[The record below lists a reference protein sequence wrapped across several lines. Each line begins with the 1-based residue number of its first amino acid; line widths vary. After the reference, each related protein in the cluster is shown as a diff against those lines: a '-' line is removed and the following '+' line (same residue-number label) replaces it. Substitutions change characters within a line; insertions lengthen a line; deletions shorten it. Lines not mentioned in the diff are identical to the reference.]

1 MDNLFKIRVLT
12 TAVNKMKAPAM
23 VVYNRLFRP
32 RENMQMTDRLA
43 FDVISGSERVLKNI
57 SVSAAATVTD
67 KTGRKTVTLQAPRLA
82 TKRHLA
88 AAEMNG
94 QRGYGDQFQVMMM
107 EKRIAIEQ
115 QDMKNEHDRT
125 LEFWACNA
133 LKGTIYDADMSTE
146 LVSYNVAD
154 SHKPTL
160 SGTDLWTNASSQPMN
175 KIREWKRL
183 IRQDSKAPITGWL
196 MFTGYEAQDALL
208 QNTAVLNLLKYEK
221 GRKIAEEEDV
231 ARLAKTEIIEYDSD
245 FLDDK
250 DNRHYFIDPE
260 YVMLIG
266 LCDDLVDCPYAPVVD
281 LEAPQGVGNIDA
293 AGNTVMYFSKS
304 WMEKDPSGRWIK
316 LEGRPLP
323 VLQRPGAVVYAK
335 VVE

>member
-12 TAVNKMKAPAM
+12 TAVNRMKAPAM

-32 RENMQMTDRLA
+32 KENMQMTDRLA
-43 FDVISGSERVLKNI
+43 FDVITGSERVLGNI
-57 SVSAAATVTD
+57 SVSAAATVTN
-67 KTGRKTVTLQAPRLA
+67 KTGRKTITLQAPRLA

-94 QRGYGDQFQVMMM
+94 QRGFGDQFQVMMM
-107 EKRIAIEQ
+107 EQRIATEQ

-125 LEFWACNA
+125 LEFWSVNA
-133 LKGTIYDADMSTE
+133 LKGIIYDADMSTE
-146 LVSYNVAD
+146 LVNYNVAAT
-154 SHKPTL
+154 HKPEL
-160 SGTDLWTNASSQPMN
+160 EGEDLWTDTKSNQINNIS
-175 KIREWKRL
+175 EWKRL
-183 IRQDSKAPITGWL
+183 IRQDSRANITGWL
-196 MFTGYEAQDALL
+196 MFLGCDAMDAILG
-208 QNTAVLNLLKYEK
+208 NTAVLNLLKYEK

-231 ARLAKTEIIEYDSD
+231 ARLAKTEMVEYDSD
-245 FLDDK
+245 FMDAK

-293 AGNTVMYFSKS
+293 AGKPVVYFSKS
-304 WMEKDPSGRWIK
+304 WLEKDPSGRWIK

-335 VVE
+335 VVA